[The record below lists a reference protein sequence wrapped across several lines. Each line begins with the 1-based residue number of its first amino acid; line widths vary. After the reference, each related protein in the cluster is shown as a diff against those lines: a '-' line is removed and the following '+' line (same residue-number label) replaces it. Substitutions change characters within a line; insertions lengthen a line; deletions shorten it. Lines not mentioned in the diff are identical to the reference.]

1 MFAWGRGA
9 AITDLCVGGEIQP
22 FNMDSISTI
31 NRACICINTQP
42 TNQPT
47 SISLF
52 SFKPFQIIGIVILF
66 EEARYRAGECGRG
79 KEERGREGAT
89 KPLSVQEGEDGG
101 KKEQEEKEEFYT
113 SLSP

>member
-1 MFAWGRGA
+1 MLGGGR
-9 AITDLCVGGEIQP
+9 
-22 FNMDSISTI
+22 FNHSTWTAFLLQTEHASASIH
-31 NRACICINTQP
+31 
-42 TNQPT
+42 NQPT

-79 KEERGREGAT
+79 KEERGREGVT

-101 KKEQEEKEEFYT
+101 KKEQEAFYK

>member
-1 MFAWGRGA
+1 M
-9 AITDLCVGGEIQP
+9 LGGG
-22 FNMDSISTI
+22 DSTI
-31 NRACICINTQP
+31 QHGQHFYYKQSMHLHQYT

-79 KEERGREGAT
+79 KEERGREGVT

-101 KKEQEEKEEFYT
+101 KKEQEEKEEFYK